1 MMNNKSV
8 HQAEKLTDA
17 ELSKKLGRYQF
28 IEALLSL
35 LVIAPVI
42 AGIIALIFRNIAA
55 AGILIFAGIAIGVIL
70 VGGIQKRKKAFL
82 QLQMGDFFAEEFEKK
97 FGNETDDASLKIE
110 RRLLNEAG
118 LIGCS
123 FEQCDIENYHCG
135 RHRGIEFSA
144 ADAVLIHSYDE
155 LPGREESMIRTETVF
170 DGVVILCKTKAPHSA
185 RITVNEREGE
195 RPAGDI
201 ADPAVFDACFTVN
214 AENKYDIPAYIT
226 QAFREMIKDSEKA
239 VGGACC
245 GAALQNGIL
254 GIAINTKYVFAG
266 KPRNFDMSDIDG
278 MRKYYVS
285 SLERM
290 GSLLDIIEK
299 NPSFFGDRAL

>member
-1 MMNNKSV
+1 MV
-8 HQAEKLTDA
+8 HLRKTPNSLPQLLANARGRDA
-17 ELSKKLGRYQF
+17 F
-28 IEALLSL
+28 
-35 LVIAPVI
+35 
-42 AGIIALIFRNIAA
+42 AA
-55 AGILIFAGIAIGVIL
+55 VAKGK
-70 VGGIQKRKKAFL
+70 Q
-82 QLQMGDFFAEEFEKK
+82 
-97 FGNETDDASLKIE
+97 
-110 RRLLNEAG
+110 
-118 LIGCS
+118 
-123 FEQCDIENYHCG
+123 
-135 RHRGIEFSA
+135 
-144 ADAVLIHSYDE
+144 
-155 LPGREESMIRTETVF
+155 P
-170 DGVVILCKTKAPHSA
+170 VVI
-185 RITVNEREGE
+185 IFTVNEREGE

-201 ADPAVFDACFTVN
+201 ADPAVFDTCFTVN

-266 KPRNFDMSDIDG
+266 IPRNFDMSDIDG

>member
-1 MMNNKSV
+1 MNNKSV
-8 HQAEKLTDA
+8 HQSEKLTDA
-17 ELSKKLGRYQF
+17 ELSKKLGQYQF
-28 IEALLSL
+28 IEALFSL
-35 LVIAPVI
+35 LVIALVI
-42 AGIIALIFRNIAA
+42 AGITALIFRNITA

-70 VGGIQKRKKAFL
+70 VGGIQKKKKAFL
-82 QLQMGDFFAEEFEKK
+82 QLQMGDFFTEEFEKK
-97 FGNETDDASLKIE
+97 FGKETDDASLKID
-110 RRLLNEAG
+110 RRLLSEAG

-123 FEQCDIENYHCG
+123 FEQCDIENYRCG
-135 RHRGIEFSA
+135 RHREIEFSA

-201 ADPAVFDACFTVN
+201 ADSAVFDACFTVS
-214 AENKYDIPAYIT
+214 AENEYDIPAYIT
-226 QAFREMIKDSEKA
+226 QAFREMIKDLEKA

-245 GAALQNGIL
+245 GVTLQNGIL

-266 KPRNFDMSDIDG
+266 IPQNFDMSDIDG

-290 GSLLDIIEK
+290 GSLLDIIAK
-299 NPSFFGDRAL
+299 NPSFFGD